1 MNQILSQTV
10 RQIFFRI
17 TIRVVL
23 CAAGLGLTAF
33 GKEVAVSNEY
43 KIKAVFLFNFIQF
56 TEWPA
61 SSFPDPG
68 APIRIGVFGQ
78 NPFGSALEE
87 AVHGETAHGRK
98 LVVQYAS
105 RLAELRECQ
114 LIFVGE
120 SEKGRIADILKELGS
135 AAILTISELP
145 EFARQGGI
153 IRLYNDGRKV
163 RFVINLQ
170 AAQRRNLKLDAQL
183 LSLAKIVSTT
193 GSK

>member
-23 CAAGLGLTAF
+23 CAAGLGPIAF

-68 APIRIGVFGQ
+68 APIRIGVLGQ

-98 LVVQYAS
+98 LVVQYAN
-105 RLAELRECQ
+105 RLSELRECQ
-114 LIFVGE
+114 LIFIGE
-120 SEKGRIADILKELGS
+120 SEKGRIADILKELAS